1 MKGFKIKSVPT
12 NIVIQNSV
20 IENINEG
27 ILDYDSLKQLFYI
40 N

>member
-12 NIVIQNSV
+12 NVVIQNSV
-20 IENINEG
+20 IENITEG